1 MGNRMEDDEHL
12 LAIDDAGWA
21 IEGLD
26 LPMETVFR
34 PVWDA
39 QAQEIVAYMVVARGE
54 TPSGAKS
61 YGYSALGQHRTLE
74 RIARL
79 DIAML
84 RHAVQ
89 AAEYEIPGER
99 PTYVM
104 SPVYVRSMRFDN
116 IQVLYHDVFRT
127 IGRAAK
133 ARIILQLIVDD
144 PLFRI
149 SDVRWDTSKLSNYCD
164 FVALHLGAGVNDM
177 QILERVPVGA
187 VGCTAYDFLPAA
199 PALDAHQRFVV
210 RYAATHR
217 LSPFATG
224 VRDIESALMLGGLGM
239 RWLAG
244 PFLGIDRTDPGP
256 RRRLTGEDLVRAER
270 EGRAPTAR

>member
-1 MGNRMEDDEHL
+1 MDDDEHL
-12 LAIDDAGWA
+12 LMTDDAGWA

-39 QAQEIVAYMVVARGE
+39 QAQEIVAYMVVARAE
-54 TPSGAKS
+54 TPSGGKS
-61 YGYSALGQHRTLE
+61 YGYSALGQARTLE

-79 DIAML
+79 DVAML

-89 AAEYEIPGER
+89 AAEWTIPDEL
-99 PTYVM
+99 PTSVM
-104 SPVYVRSMRFDN
+104 SPIYVRSMRFEN
-116 IQVLYHDVFRT
+116 IEVLYHDVFRT

-133 ARIILQLIVDD
+133 SRLILQLVVDD

-149 SDVRWDTSKLSNYCD
+149 SDVRWETSKLSNYCD
-164 FVALHLGAGVNDM
+164 SVALHLGAGVNDM

-187 VGCTAYDFLPAA
+187 IGGSAYGFSSSA
-199 PALDAHQRFVV
+199 PTLDEHLSFSA
-210 RYAATHR
+210 RYARTHH
-217 LSPFATG
+217 LSSFATG
-224 VRDIESALMLGGLGM
+224 VRDIDSALMLRSRGI

-256 RRRLTGEDLVRAER
+256 RRRLTPEDLIRAEK
-270 EGRAPTAR
+270 EGRAPTAS